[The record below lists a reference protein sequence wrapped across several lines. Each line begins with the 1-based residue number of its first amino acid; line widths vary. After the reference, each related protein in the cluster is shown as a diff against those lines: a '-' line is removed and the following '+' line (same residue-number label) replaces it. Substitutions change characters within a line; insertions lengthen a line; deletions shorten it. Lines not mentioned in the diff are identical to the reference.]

1 MKYSAVKGV
10 QDVLPPDV
18 YLWQKIESAAEEVFG
33 AFGFQELRPPIMEFT
48 DVFVRSIGE
57 TSDIV
62 EKEMYTFSDKGGR
75 SITLRP
81 EGTAPVVRSYVQ
93 NHLYNRPAPQKFR
106 YGGPM
111 FRYERPQR
119 GRLRQFFQLGVEAF
133 GDAGPGIDA
142 EVISMLRHFLE
153 RVGLESLSF
162 EINSIGCREC
172 RPAYKDA
179 LKGFFAGKA
188 KSLCPDCVRRLEV
201 NPLRIL
207 DCKVPVCIELRKDAP
222 VAGEYLCEGCR
233 EHFGELKGLLDLFG
247 ISYVVNYSMVR
258 GLDYYT
264 RTAFEVTSEALG
276 AQNAVAAGG
285 RYDGLVEEFGGPGTP
300 AVGFAIGVERLVELL
315 KDKAPPVPVPRVFI
329 ANLGSE
335 AVRKAQVIAD
345 RLRAEGVWAE
355 TGPPGSSL
363 RSQMKRADKLGA
375 EYVLFLGEDEL
386 GSGQVGWKR
395 LEDGA
400 EGQVAIGGVE
410 EFFGKPR

>member
-1 MKYSAVKGV
+1 VKYSAVKGV

-18 YLWQKIESAAEEVFG
+18 YLWQRVEAVAEEVFG
-33 AFGFQELRPPIMEFT
+33 AFGFQEIRPPVMEFT

-62 EKEMYTFSDKGGR
+62 EKEMYTFDDKGGR

-81 EGTAPVVRSYVQ
+81 EGTAPIVRSYVQ
-93 NHLYNRPAPQKFR
+93 HHLYNRPSPQKFR

-119 GRLRQFFQLGVEAF
+119 GRLRQFYQLGAEAF
-133 GDAGPGIDA
+133 GDAGPEIDA
-142 EVISMLRHFLE
+142 EVISMVRHFFE
-153 RVGLESLSF
+153 RLGLGSLSF
-162 EINSIGCREC
+162 ELNSIGDSEC

-188 KSLCPDCVRRLEV
+188 ESLCPDCVRRLEV

-207 DCKVPVCIELRKDAP
+207 DCKVPGCIELRKGAP
-222 VAGEYLCEGCR
+222 AVGDYLCGGCR
-233 EHFGELKGLLDLFG
+233 DHFAELKGLLDLLG
-247 ISYVVNYSMVR
+247 VPYALNPSMVR

-264 RTAFEVTSEALG
+264 RTTFEVTSQALG
-276 AQNAVAAGG
+276 SQNAVAAGG

-300 AVGFAIGVERLVELL
+300 AIGFALGVERLVELL
-315 KDKAPPVPVPRVFI
+315 REKAPPAPAPRVFI
-329 ANLGSE
+329 ASIGSE
-335 AVRKAQVIAD
+335 AVRRAQVIAD

-355 TGPPGSSL
+355 TGSPASSL

-386 GSGQVGWKR
+386 GSGRAGWKR
-395 LEDGA
+395 LADGA
-400 EGQVAIGGVE
+400 EGHVALSEVE
-410 EFFGKPR
+410 GFFKGS